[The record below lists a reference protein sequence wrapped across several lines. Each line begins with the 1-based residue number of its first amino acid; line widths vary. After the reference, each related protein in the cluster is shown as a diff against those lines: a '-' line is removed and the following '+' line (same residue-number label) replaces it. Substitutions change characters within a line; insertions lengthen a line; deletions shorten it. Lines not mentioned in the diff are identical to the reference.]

1 MAMKR
6 LRLPARLVTF
16 LFILSLF
23 SFASCKDEVTRTRT
37 FRTSVPVYL
46 SVADLRKETN
56 TIQAPQPLSAPGKI
70 YIFGNYL
77 FITEVSKGI
86 HVVDNSNPASP
97 RFISFISIA
106 GNVDLAVNSNILYAD
121 NYVDLLAFDI
131 SDPANIRQ
139 VKRVEDVFDNQYI
152 DQAKG
157 VILGYKDTVITE
169 VVRGDE
175 NPEMYYDYASGGP
188 IPSSTGGNPVYGTG
202 GSTARFTLM
211 NSNLYTVSHYQLKLF
226 NVSQA
231 SNPQYISTVNLGGG
245 IETIFPYENKLFI
258 GSTTG
263 MHIYDA
269 TNPSAPVKLSVYRHL
284 TSCDPVVVKDK
295 YAYVTLRS
303 DNFCQQGINVLQVIN
318 IEDPTNPVL
327 VSSFP
332 MQKPYGLT
340 ISGSSLFICEGQY
353 GLKGFNSADVLTI
366 GQRQLFELKD
376 INASDVI
383 AGPKS
388 LIVTGNKGIYQ
399 YNYAE
404 PSNLKLMSHLSLS
417 STL

>member
-1 MAMKR
+1 MAMKTF
-6 LRLPARLVTF
+6 RLPARFVTLLLTVSAL
-16 LFILSLF
+16 LF
-23 SFASCKDEVTRTRT
+23 AGCKDEVIRTRT

-46 SVADLRKETN
+46 SVAELRKETN
-56 TIQAPQPLSAPGKI
+56 AIQAPQQLSAPGKI

-77 FITEVSKGI
+77 FITELNKGI

-97 RFISFISIA
+97 RFTSFISIA
-106 GNVDLAVNSNILYAD
+106 GNVDLAVNTNVLYAD

-131 SDPANIRQ
+131 SDPATIHQ
-139 VKRVEDVFDNQYI
+139 VKRVENVFDNQYL
-152 DQAKG
+152 DEAKG
-157 VILGYKDTVITE
+157 IILGYKDTVITE
-169 VVRGDE
+169 VVRGEVD
-175 NPEMYYDYASGGP
+175 PGKYYEYDTHSP
-188 IPSSTGGNPVYGTG
+188 IPSNTGGPVYGTG

-231 SNPQYISTVNLGGG
+231 NNPQYTSTVNLGGG

-318 IEDPTNPVL
+318 IQDPTNPVL

-353 GLKGFNSADVLTI
+353 GFKVFNSADVLTI
-366 GQRQLFELKD
+366 GQKQLFELKD

-399 YNYAE
+399 YNYSD
-404 PSNLKLMSHLSLS
+404 PSRLKLLSHLALS
-417 STL
+417 NTL